1 MNQRIGRRL
10 TVLLTALAIVGL
22 TPGLASAEVPPGKG
36 LTTIECDEFGS
47 ATVTRGGGGPG
58 WVDADGSMWLVVG
71 GTFTG
76 PGGEEFTFTQGKKTG
91 LQDETAT
98 CSFSEGEFSAVIDL
112 VRVR

>member
-10 TVLLTALAIVGL
+10 TVLVTALAIVGL
-22 TPGLASAEVPPGKG
+22 TPGLASAKVPPGKG

-47 ATVTRGGGGPG
+47 ATITRGSGPG
-58 WVDADGSMWLVVG
+58 WVDADGSMWLVAG

-76 PGGEEFTFTQGKKTG
+76 PEGEFTFTQGKKTG
-91 LQDETAT
+91 LQDEKAT